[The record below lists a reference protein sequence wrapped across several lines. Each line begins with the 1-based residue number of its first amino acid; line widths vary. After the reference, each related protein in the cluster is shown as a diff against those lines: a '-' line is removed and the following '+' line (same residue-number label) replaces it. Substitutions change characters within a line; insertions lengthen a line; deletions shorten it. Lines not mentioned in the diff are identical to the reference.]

1 MMMTM
6 FASRA
11 LWTARRLNKVC
22 KAHRV
27 HLSERGQVVLGGAVV
42 GSFELAGGALVFHG
56 IAHKSPLIDIFDL
69 QQVE

>member
-1 MMMTM
+1 MTM

-22 KAHRV
+22 QDHGV
-27 HLSERGQVVLGGAVV
+27 HLSERGEVVLGGAVV
-42 GSFELAGGALVFHG
+42 GSFEIAGGALVFHE
-56 IAHKSPLIDIFDL
+56 IDSESPLVDIFDL